1 VAAGI
6 PTARSSTS
14 RTASSAFG
22 WSKAVR
28 RAQMSP
34 PLGYL
39 VAFYTKLLITRRMRS
54 SSKRATS
61 EKSGY

>member
-1 VAAGI
+1 
-6 PTARSSTS
+6 
-14 RTASSAFG
+14 
-22 WSKAVR
+22 
-28 RAQMSP
+28 
-34 PLGYL
+34 LGYL